1 MAVNPELFI
10 KRMEKKWLGRGQSV
24 YQAQKDAWIVL
35 CKTLNEHTQRAQSTT
50 PKWSVVPLPTGVGK
64 TEGVISYCAELAA
77 NAPETGVLIVTRF
90 TEEADRI
97 TERINQEAGREIA
110 ITQHSKQAKPS
121 KPTSDEAH
129 EMQVLTITH
138 AAYKMALAK
147 AAMGQTEKIQD
158 RYSSWKHGKRLII
171 VDEVLRVDEPL
182 TVDHEELRLARHSI
196 PMHIEKTFPK
206 QIQLLNLLLKTFDD
220 LINRLESEQKRSLYF
235 SGVGWNADSIG
246 TIDFKPFFSTLA
258 KCGDVDVKNTFGKA
272 VIKVSSAYRG
282 NVLEDLINIAG
293 LQGHCARARDK
304 FQLTAVRMLM
314 PDDIPDAVILDATAK
329 QNIVYGLLGDFVELV
344 EVPANV
350 RDYSNVVL
358 NILYGVPAGKAG
370 LADFDKDVLKLAYQ
384 ANCRGVLISD
394 TLFCT
399 HKSNRGG
406 LKQAVI
412 GLDDNSLVHW
422 GDIDGKNNW
431 STLSGMVICG
441 LQYLGQTNADNI
453 CLCFDQWMQKDG
465 WKYHAD
471 NLILSEEYDAVSG
484 EFYETAEMNEMP
496 FDYWKEYE
504 KSHMAVSVIQAI
516 NRVRCRNVT
525 DDKGGCEKTN
535 IYLFLGAKNGNRR
548 DYQQHL
554 LARIIEAMPNIQ
566 VNEKELK
573 CGAGEVLS
581 PHEKDFIQLLSELPA
596 GEHKATDVRSKAEGK
611 GISKRTARRYIKAL
625 DSEGDSEFKR
635 QVEALGVSYIAV
647 SGRVGSKFM
656 KS

>member
-35 CKTLNEHTQRAQSTT
+35 CKTLNEHTQRAQSTK
-50 PKWSVVPLPTGVGK
+50 PKWSVVPLPTGLGK

-90 TEEADRI
+90 TDEADRI
-97 TERINQEAGREIA
+97 TSDINQEAGRGIA
-110 ITQHSKQAKPS
+110 VTLHSKQAKS
-121 KPTSDEAH
+121 DKPTSDETH

-147 AAMGQTEKIQD
+147 TAMGQTEKIQG
-158 RYSSWKHGKRLII
+158 RYSVWKHGERLII
-171 VDEVLRVDEPL
+171 VDEVLRVDQL
-182 TVDHEELRLARHSI
+182 ITVDYDELRLVRYSI
-196 PMHIEKTFPK
+196 PMHIEKIFPK
-206 QIQLLNLLLKTFDD
+206 QIQRLDSLLETFDG

-235 SGVGWNADSIG
+235 SSVDWKSPSIG
-246 TIDFKPFFSTLA
+246 TIDFEPFFSALA
-258 KCGDVDVKNTFGKA
+258 KCGDVDVKNTFGETA
-272 VIKVSSAYRG
+272 IKVSSVYRK
-282 NVLEDLINIAG
+282 NVLEGLIDIAC
-293 LQGHCARARDK
+293 LQGHCARAGDK
-304 FQLTAVRMLM
+304 FQLTAVKMLM
-314 PDDIPDAVILDATAK
+314 SDDIPDVVILDATAN
-329 QNIVYGLLGDFVELV
+329 QNIVYELLGDFVERV

-358 NILYGVPAGKAG
+358 NILYGVLAGKAG
-370 LADFDKDVLKLAYQ
+370 LASFDKDVLKQIYEE
-384 ANCRGVLISD
+384 NCDDVLIPS

-399 HKSNRGG
+399 HKSNEGV
-406 LKQAVI
+406 LKQVVT
-412 GLDDNSLVHW
+412 GLGDDSLVHW
-422 GDIDGKNNW
+422 GNIDGKNNW
-431 STLSGMVICG
+431 SARSGMVICG
-441 LQYLGQTNADNI
+441 LPYLGPANADNI

-465 WKYHAD
+465 WKYHTD
-471 NLILSEEYDAVSG
+471 DLSLSEEYDLISG
-484 EFYETAEMNEMP
+484 QFYGTAEMNEMP

-535 IYLFLGAKNGNRR
+535 IYLFLGAKNGNQR

-554 LARIIEAMPNIQ
+554 LDRIIEAMPNIQ
-566 VNEKELK
+566 VNEKEL
-573 CGAGEVLS
+573 GAGEVLS
-581 PHEKDFIQLLSELPA
+581 SHEKDFIHLLSVLPA

-611 GISKRTARRYIKAL
+611 GISKRTVQRCIDKAFG
-625 DSEGDSEFKR
+625 SEVNSEFKR
-635 QVEALGVSYIAV
+635 RVEALGVSYIALR
-647 SGRVGSKFM
+647 GRGGSKYI